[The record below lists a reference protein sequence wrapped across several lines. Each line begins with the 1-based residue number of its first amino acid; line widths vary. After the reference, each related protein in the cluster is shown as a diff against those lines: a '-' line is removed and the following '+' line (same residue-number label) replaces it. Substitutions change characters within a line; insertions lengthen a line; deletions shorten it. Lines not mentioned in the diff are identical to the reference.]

1 MRVIFFAALFTTQYY
16 PSRIDDY
23 ILAGTINILLFE
35 IGINII
41 ALKSKWKH
49 IGTTSDTDKK
59 LGKVKWWICFGLL
72 AGAIIYKFL
81 IYEGGGKI

>member
-23 ILAGTINILLFE
+23 VLAGVINILLFE

-41 ALKSKWKH
+41 ALKHSWKH
-49 IGTTSDTDKK
+49 VGTESEMDKR
-59 LGKVKWWICFGLL
+59 LGRIKWWIYFGLL
-72 AGAIIYKFL
+72 AGAITF
-81 IYEGGGKI
+81 KILNHV